1 MNKRFWLFII
11 IALALVWSNEWSK
24 VNVNYQLM
32 MREKFPGFDTMSLE
46 QKLAIKDYQAE
57 IAPFAQIYAHSDW
70 DWFYTQ
76 DFSFWKKIKWIVPV
90 TFTFLFAFLEFWM
103 LPHCFKA
110 IDVNRKWIVI
120 YYVGLISVVIGLYGV
135 SIFVESLSLQNFSR
149 KVWMILQSP
158 SFFVLLLIDQW
169 KRKYEN

>member
-1 MNKRFWLFII
+1 MNRSFWLFILV
-11 IALALVWSNEWSK
+11 ALALVWSNEWSK

-32 MREKFPGFDTMSLE
+32 MREKFSGFDAMTLE
-46 QKLAIKDYQAE
+46 QKLAIKNYQSE

-70 DWFYTQ
+70 DWFYNQ
-76 DFSFWKKIKWIVPV
+76 DVGFWKKMKWMIPV
-90 TFTFLFAFLEFWM
+90 TFTFLFAFLEWWM
-103 LPHCFKA
+103 LPKCFHQMQGH
-110 IDVNRKWIVI
+110 RKWIVI
-120 YYVGLISVVIGLYGV
+120 YYLGLIAVVVGLYSISVASG
-135 SIFVESLSLQNFSR
+135 SLPIQNFTR